1 MDVKLFLSW
10 GFGLVFFLSPRL
22 RNCNVPEEPEDDDL
36 IHPTYEKTYKKKW
49 VLDFLTSVST
59 LEKECEN

>member
-36 IHPTYEKTYKKKW
+36 IHPTYEKTYKKK
-49 VLDFLTSVST
+49 
-59 LEKECEN
+59 

>member
-1 MDVKLFLSW
+1 MDVKLF
-10 GFGLVFFLSPRL
+10 FISPPQILPLPWL

-49 VLDFLTSVST
+49 VLDFLTSVSA
-59 LEKECEN
+59 LEKECES